1 VRVLPADFIT
11 SIPFMRVVH
20 PVSGGDWE
28 GVGVQPD
35 VQCAAIDALTT
46 ALCLARDSLR

>member
-1 VRVLPADFIT
+1 MT

-28 GVGVQPD
+28 GVGVRPD
-35 VQCAAIDALTT
+35 VRCASYDALTT
-46 ALCLARDSLR
+46 ALRLARDSLC